1 MPGPGR
7 GNIMLKIEN
16 ASKTFNPGTINEKV
30 ALDHISLILEDGD
43 FATIVGSN
51 GAGKS
56 TLFNAIA
63 GSFITLS
70 WTGWTSRSLRSTGEA
85 SLSADCFRIL

>member
-43 FATIVGSN
+43 FATIVGSRRQRS
-51 GAGKS
+51 GKIH
-56 TLFNAIA
+56 TVQCHRRKLYH
-63 GSFITLS
+63 
-70 WTGWTSRSLRSTGEA
+70 RR
-85 SLSADCFRIL
+85 RIH